1 MTEYF
6 AKLAIFAA
14 QFAIGVTQTLIGLL
28 GISAGCLTFLAVGVV
43 LAMLAL
49 ACLPLAV
56 GLLAVL

>member
-1 MTEYF
+1 MTEYL
-6 AKLAIFAA
+6 AKLAIYAAHFAVGVA
-14 QFAIGVTQTLIGLL
+14 QTFVGLL
-28 GISAGCLTFLAVGVV
+28 GISAGCLAFLVVGVV